1 MSLLPLLRFW
11 KEREGKGRKLR
22 KKGRKEGRK
31 AASLM
36 FVGQSEPAATS
47 TVSIGKLVLCL
58 SLVDVS
64 SK

>member
-1 MSLLPLLRFW
+1 L
-11 KEREGKGRKLR
+11 EGKGRKG
-22 KKGRKEGRK
+22 KETKEERKERRK

>member
-1 MSLLPLLRFW
+1 MSLLPLLRLEG
-11 KEREGKGRKLR
+11 KERKGKETKQ
-22 KKGRKEGRK
+22 GRKEGRK

-36 FVGQSEPAATS
+36 FVGHSEPAATS